1 MWTRR
6 ELKEKAKFSF
16 KANYWKAVLVAFI
29 AIAIGGGLGGAGTAA
44 TSIPSNLTVTP
55 HVQTTSYDSDYYY
68 DYGDELDDIPNFD
81 GEWTDEEVNELVHE
95 VQHETSSP
103 AFVAGAGLALML
115 IILIALVAIAVA
127 IVIDAFIINPLEVGS
142 KRFFLRNLNQTA
154 EVKEIAYAFDNNYM
168 EIVKTVLLRD
178 VFIALWSLLFIIP
191 GIIKS
196 YEYRMIPYLMADDP
210 TLTRTQ
216 AFEMSKNMMHGNK
229 WKAFV
234 LDLSFLGWNILS
246 LLTLG
251 ILGIFYVYPYEFMT
265 DAALYEAL
273 RYGTPAPGF
282 AAASAYAEQVPVPP
296 FAAEESFAPENPE
309 A

>member
-234 LDLSFLGWNILS
+234 LDLSFIGWEILS
-246 LLTLG
+246 VFTLG
-251 ILGIFYVYPYEFMT
+251 LLSIFYVEPYIQHT
-265 DAALYEAL
+265 NAALYENL
-273 RYGTPAPGF
+273 RYGGTNAEPAF
-282 AAASAYAEQVPVPP
+282 AESPQLPVPP
-296 FAAEESFAPENPE
+296 YAE
-309 A
+309 